1 MHSRLISNGFGC
13 GSGFVILLASM
24 RILYLD
30 CFSGISGDMFVGAL
44 TDLGVAPSVFEW
56 ELSKIALEDHHL
68 HFERQERKG
77 IAGVKFGVHAGAVHV
92 HSEHS
97 AHEHQEDHNHHDHG
111 EHHHR
116 GHRHHTDHDSSRQ
129 SSPEHTADVQ
139 ELVST
144 VHRAYRD
151 IVRLISESDLSD
163 FTKTHS
169 LGVFHR
175 LAVAE
180 AKIHGCPVDDV
191 HFHEVGALD
200 SIVDI
205 VLACVGI
212 ENLAVAEIHF
222 SQLVDGQGSIHCA
235 HGEYPIPSPA
245 TLEILTGLPLSQV
258 AVPFELIT
266 PTGAALVA
274 EFQSS
279 VGNLPLI
286 RPIKTG
292 YGLGNR
298 DLPERANVLRAV
310 LGDKVASSAPERLI
324 EVQATIDDMT
334 PELLGAAIERIRNAG
349 ATEAF
354 FSSVQMKKS
363 RPGILL
369 TALCRPDQL
378 AEIQEIILR
387 HTSTFGVRYR
397 EVDRLALNRRF
408 VSVTTQYGPLT
419 VKLGLLSGEVIQV
432 APEFEE
438 CRKAAEKAEV
448 PVKAVYD
455 AVLQAY
461 YQGISQKVVAVA
473 HQ

>member
-1 MHSRLISNGFGC
+1 M
-13 GSGFVILLASM
+13 
-24 RILYLD
+24 D

-56 ELSKIALEDHHL
+56 ELTKITLEDHHL
-68 HFERQERKG
+68 HFERQQRKG

-92 HSEHS
+92 HSEDEHS
-97 AHEHQEDHNHHDHG
+97 DDHNHRHHGDQHDHAA
-111 EHHHR
+111 HHHPA
-116 GHRHHTDHDSSRQ
+116 HHDHD
-129 SSPEHTADVQ
+129 HHHDAADEP
-139 ELVST
+139 ELVAT
-144 VHRAYRD
+144 GVPRTYRD
-151 IVRLISESDLSD
+151 IVELINDSELSE
-163 FTKTHS
+163 FTKKHS

-180 AKIHGCPVDDV
+180 AKIHGCPIDDV

-200 SIVDI
+200 SIIDV

-212 ENLAVAEIHF
+212 ESLAVAEIHF

-245 TLEILTGLPLSQV
+245 TLEILSGLPLSQI

-279 VGNLPLI
+279 VGTLPLL
-286 RPIKTG
+286 RPTKTG
-292 YGLGNR
+292 YGLGSR
-298 DLPERANVLRAV
+298 DLLERANVLRAV
-310 LGDKVASSAPERLI
+310 LGEKVASSGPERLI

-334 PELLGAAIERIRNAG
+334 PELLGAAIEKIREAG
-349 ATEAF
+349 AVEAF

-378 AEIQEIILR
+378 SEVQDIILR
-387 HTSTFGVRYR
+387 HTSTFGVRYH
-397 EVDRLALNRRF
+397 EVDRLALDRRF
-408 VSVTTQYGPLT
+408 VSVTTQYGALRI
-419 VKLGLLSGEVIQV
+419 KLGVLGGEVIQV
-432 APEFEE
+432 APEFED
-438 CRKAAEKAEV
+438 CRNAAEKTGV
-448 PVKAVYD
+448 PIKAVYD
-455 AVLQAY
+455 AALQVY
-461 YQGISQKVVAVA
+461 YETLHGSQLAVPR
-473 HQ
+473 

>member
-1 MHSRLISNGFGC
+1 
-13 GSGFVILLASM
+13 M

-44 TDLGVAPSVFEW
+44 TDLGVAPSAFEW
-56 ELSKIALEDHHL
+56 ELTKIALEDHHL

-77 IAGVKFGVHAGAVHV
+77 IAGVKFGVHSGAVHV
-92 HSEHS
+92 HSEH
-97 AHEHQEDHNHHDHG
+97 DHHHDHG
-111 EHHHR
+111 
-116 GHRHHTDHDSSRQ
+116 DHDHHDHAHHDHSGHDHADGDGPNESSHGHAKD
-129 SSPEHTADVQ
+129 EHNTDEQ
-139 ELVST
+139 ELVPT
-144 VHRAYRD
+144 DRTYRD
-151 IVRLISESDLSD
+151 IVQLISQSDLSD

-169 LGVFHR
+169 LGVFRR

-180 AKIHGCPVDDV
+180 AKIHGRPVDDV

-212 ENLAVAEIHF
+212 EILAVTEVHF
-222 SQLVDGQGSIHCA
+222 SQLVEGQGSVHCA

-245 TLEILTGLPLSQV
+245 TLEILSGFPLSQI

-279 VGNLPLI
+279 VGNLPVI

-292 YGLGNR
+292 YGLGSR

-310 LGDKVASSAPERLI
+310 LADKVVSSAPERLI

-334 PELLGAAIERIRNAG
+334 PELLGAAIDKIRDAG
-349 ATEAF
+349 AVEAF

-378 AEIQEIILR
+378 AEIQEMILR

-397 EVDRLALNRRF
+397 EVDRLALNRTF
-408 VSVTTQYGPLT
+408 VSVTTQYGPLPI
-419 VKLGLLSGEVIQV
+419 KLGLLSGEVIQV
-432 APEFEE
+432 APEFED
-438 CRKAAEKAEV
+438 CRRAAEEAEV
-448 PVKAVYD
+448 TVKTVYD
-455 AVLQAY
+455 AALQAY
-461 YQGISQKVVAVA
+461 YQSIGQKVVAVV

>member
-1 MHSRLISNGFGC
+1 
-13 GSGFVILLASM
+13 M
-24 RILYLD
+24 RILYVD

-56 ELSKIALEDHHL
+56 ELTKITLEDHHL
-68 HFERQERKG
+68 HFERQQRKG

-92 HSEHS
+92 HSEDEHS
-97 AHEHQEDHNHHDHG
+97 DDHNHRHHGDQHDHAA
-111 EHHHR
+111 HHHPA
-116 GHRHHTDHDSSRQ
+116 HHDHD
-129 SSPEHTADVQ
+129 HHHDAADEP
-139 ELVST
+139 ELVAT
-144 VHRAYRD
+144 GVPRTYRD
-151 IVRLISESDLSD
+151 IVELINDSELSE
-163 FTKTHS
+163 FTKKHS

-180 AKIHGCPVDDV
+180 AKIHGCPIDDV

-200 SIVDI
+200 SIIDV

-212 ENLAVAEIHF
+212 ESLAVAEIHF

-245 TLEILTGLPLSQV
+245 TLEILSGLPLSQI

-279 VGNLPLI
+279 VGTLPLL
-286 RPIKTG
+286 RPTKTG
-292 YGLGNR
+292 YGLGSR
-298 DLPERANVLRAV
+298 DLLERANVLRAV
-310 LGDKVASSAPERLI
+310 LGEKVASSGPERLI

-334 PELLGAAIERIRNAG
+334 PELLGAAIEKIREAG
-349 ATEAF
+349 AVEAF

-378 AEIQEIILR
+378 SEVQDIILR
-387 HTSTFGVRYR
+387 HTSTFGVRYH
-397 EVDRLALNRRF
+397 EVDRLALDRRF
-408 VSVTTQYGPLT
+408 VSVTTQYGALRI
-419 VKLGLLSGEVIQV
+419 KLGVLGGEVIQV
-432 APEFEE
+432 APEFED
-438 CRKAAEKAEV
+438 CRNAAEKTGV
-448 PVKAVYD
+448 PIKAVYD
-455 AVLQAY
+455 AALQVY
-461 YQGISQKVVAVA
+461 YETLHGSQLAVPR
-473 HQ
+473 

>member
-1 MHSRLISNGFGC
+1 
-13 GSGFVILLASM
+13 M

-68 HFERQERKG
+68 HFERQQRKG
-77 IAGVKFGVHAGAVHV
+77 IEGVKFGVHAGEVHV
-92 HSEHS
+92 HSEDEH
-97 AHEHQEDHNHHDHG
+97 HEERDHQHEHDHG
-111 EHHHR
+111 DHDHHGDHHHDED
-116 GHRHHTDHDSSRQ
+116 HHHHHASEEQD
-129 SSPEHTADVQ
+129 
-139 ELVST
+139 LVST
-144 VHRAYRD
+144 GGHRTYRD
-151 IVRLISESDLSD
+151 IVQLIDESDLSD
-163 FTKTHS
+163 FTKKHS
-169 LGVFHR
+169 LGVFRR

-180 AKIHGCPVDDV
+180 AKVHGCSIDDV

-200 SIVDI
+200 SIVDV

-212 ENLAVAEIHF
+212 ESLGVAEIHF

-245 TLEILTGLPLSQV
+245 TIEILAGLPLSQI

-279 VGNLPLI
+279 VGTFPAI

-292 YGLGNR
+292 YGLGSR
-298 DLPERANVLRAV
+298 DLAERANVLRAI
-310 LGDKVASSAPERLI
+310 LGEKIVSSGPERLI
-324 EVQATIDDMT
+324 EVQATIDDMA
-334 PELLGAAIERIRNAG
+334 PELLGAAIERIREAG
-349 ATEAF
+349 AAEAF

-369 TALCRPDQL
+369 TTLCRPDQL
-378 AEIQEIILR
+378 SEVQEIILR

-397 EVDRLALNRRF
+397 EVDRLALDRSF
-408 VSVTTQYGPLT
+408 VSVTTPYGNLAI
-419 VKLGLLSGEVIQV
+419 KLGILRGEVIQV
-432 APEFEE
+432 APEFED
-438 CRKAAEKAEV
+438 CRKAADKAGI
-448 PVKAVYD
+448 PVKTVY
-455 AVLQAY
+455 AAALQAY
-461 YQGISQKVVAVA
+461 YQSITEKVVEVT

>member
-1 MHSRLISNGFGC
+1 
-13 GSGFVILLASM
+13 M

-68 HFERQERKG
+68 HFERQQRKG
-77 IAGVKFGVHAGAVHV
+77 IEGVKFGVHAGAVHV
-92 HSEHS
+92 HSEHEHHGDHDHQ
-97 AHEHQEDHNHHDHG
+97 HEHDHGDHHHDDDHHDH
-111 EHHHR
+111 H
-116 GHRHHTDHDSSRQ
+116 GHNHA
-129 SSPEHTADVQ
+129 ADEQ
-139 ELVST
+139 ELVPIGE
-144 VHRAYRD
+144 HRTYRD
-151 IVRLISESDLSD
+151 IVQLIDESDLSD
-163 FTKTHS
+163 FTKKHS
-169 LGVFHR
+169 LGVFRR

-180 AKIHGCPVDDV
+180 AKIHGCSIDDV

-200 SIVDI
+200 SIVDV

-212 ENLAVAEIHF
+212 ESLDVGEIHF

-245 TLEILTGLPLSQV
+245 TIEILTGLPLSQI

-279 VGNLPLI
+279 VGTFPAI
-286 RPIKTG
+286 QPIKTG
-292 YGLGNR
+292 YGLGSR
-298 DLPERANVLRAV
+298 DLAERANVLRAI
-310 LGDKVASSAPERLI
+310 LGEKIISSGPERLI
-324 EVQATIDDMT
+324 EIEATIDDMT
-334 PELLGAAIERIRNAG
+334 PEFLGAAIEKIREAG
-349 ATEAF
+349 AAEAF

-369 TALCRPDQL
+369 TTLCRPDQL
-378 AEIQEIILR
+378 AEVQEIILR

-397 EVDRLALNRRF
+397 EVDRLALDRTF
-408 VSVTTQYGPLT
+408 VSVTTPYGTLAI
-419 VKLGLLSGEVIQV
+419 KLGMLRGEVIQV
-432 APEFEE
+432 APEFED
-438 CRKAAEKAEV
+438 CRKAAEKAGI
-448 PVKAVYD
+448 PIKTVYD
-455 AVLQAY
+455 AAVQAY
-461 YQGISQKVVAVA
+461 YQSITEKVVEVT

>member
-1 MHSRLISNGFGC
+1 
-13 GSGFVILLASM
+13 M

-68 HFERQERKG
+68 HFERQQRKG
-77 IAGVKFGVHAGAVHV
+77 IEGVKFGVHAGAVHV
-92 HSEHS
+92 HSEHEHRENLDHQ
-97 AHEHQEDHNHHDHG
+97 HEHDHG
-111 EHHHR
+111 DHHHDEDHHEEDLHHHH
-116 GHRHHTDHDSSRQ
+116 GHNHATD
-129 SSPEHTADVQ
+129 EH
-139 ELVST
+139 ELVPT
-144 VHRAYRD
+144 GRHRTYRD
-151 IVRLISESDLSD
+151 IVQLIDESDLSD
-163 FTKTHS
+163 FTKKRS
-169 LGVFHR
+169 LGVFRR

-180 AKIHGCPVDDV
+180 AKVHGCSIDDV

-200 SIVDI
+200 SIVDV

-212 ENLAVAEIHF
+212 ESLDVAEIHF
-222 SQLVDGQGSIHCA
+222 SQLIDGQGSIHCA

-245 TLEILTGLPLSQV
+245 TIEILTGLPLSQI

-279 VGNLPLI
+279 VGTLPAI

-292 YGLGNR
+292 YGLGSR
-298 DLPERANVLRAV
+298 DLAERANVLRAI
-310 LGDKVASSAPERLI
+310 LGEKIISSGPERLI
-324 EVQATIDDMT
+324 EIQATIDDMT
-334 PELLGAAIERIRNAG
+334 PELLGAAIDKIREAG
-349 ATEAF
+349 AAEAF

-369 TALCRPDQL
+369 TTLCRPDQL
-378 AEIQEIILR
+378 AEVQEIILR

-397 EVDRLALNRRF
+397 EVDRLALDRTF
-408 VSVTTQYGPLT
+408 VSVTTPYGTLAI
-419 VKLGLLSGEVIQV
+419 KLGMLRGEVIQV
-432 APEFEE
+432 APEFED
-438 CRKAAEKAEV
+438 CRKAAEKAGITI
-448 PVKAVYD
+448 KTVYD
-455 AVLQAY
+455 AAVQAY
-461 YQGISQKVVAVA
+461 YQSITEKVVEVT

>member
-1 MHSRLISNGFGC
+1 
-13 GSGFVILLASM
+13 M

-68 HFERQERKG
+68 HFERQQRKG
-77 IAGVKFGVHAGAVHV
+77 IEGVKFGVHAGAVHV
-92 HSEHS
+92 HSED
-97 AHEHQEDHNHHDHG
+97 EHHEDHDHQHEHDHG
-111 EHHHR
+111 DHDHHGDHHHDKDHHHHH
-116 GHRHHTDHDSSRQ
+116 GHHHASD
-129 SSPEHTADVQ
+129 EQ

-144 VHRAYRD
+144 GRHRTYRD
-151 IVRLISESDLSD
+151 IVQLIDESDLSD
-163 FTKTHS
+163 FTKKHS
-169 LGVFHR
+169 LGVFRR

-180 AKIHGCPVDDV
+180 AKVHGCSIDDV

-200 SIVDI
+200 SIVDV

-212 ENLAVAEIHF
+212 ESLGVAEIHF

-245 TLEILTGLPLSQV
+245 TIEILAGLPLSQI

-279 VGNLPLI
+279 VGTFPAI

-292 YGLGNR
+292 YGLGSR
-298 DLPERANVLRAV
+298 DLAERANVLRAI
-310 LGDKVASSAPERLI
+310 LGEKIVSSGPERLI
-324 EVQATIDDMT
+324 EVQATIDDMA
-334 PELLGAAIERIRNAG
+334 PELLGAAIERIREAG
-349 ATEAF
+349 AAEAF

-369 TALCRPDQL
+369 TTLCRPDQL
-378 AEIQEIILR
+378 SEVQEIILR

-397 EVDRLALNRRF
+397 EVDRLALDRSF
-408 VSVTTQYGPLT
+408 VSVTTPYGNLAI
-419 VKLGLLSGEVIQV
+419 KLGMLRGEVIQV
-432 APEFEE
+432 APEFED
-438 CRKAAEKAEV
+438 CRKAADKAGI
-448 PVKAVYD
+448 PVKTVYD
-455 AVLQAY
+455 AALQAY
-461 YQGISQKVVAVA
+461 YQSITEKVVEVT

>member
-1 MHSRLISNGFGC
+1 
-13 GSGFVILLASM
+13 M

-56 ELSKIALEDHHL
+56 ELSKIALEDYHL

-92 HSEHS
+92 HSEHEPTDE
-97 AHEHQEDHNHHDHG
+97 HEHHEHHHHHDH
-111 EHHHR
+111 HHH
-116 GHRHHTDHDSSRQ
+116 GTDK
-129 SSPEHTADVQ
+129 E

-144 VHRAYRD
+144 GERRSYRE

-169 LGVFHR
+169 LDVFRR

-200 SIVDI
+200 SIVDV
-205 VLACVGI
+205 VLACIGI
-212 ENLAVAEIHF
+212 ESLGVAEIHF
-222 SQLVDGQGSIHCA
+222 SHLVDGRGSIHCA

-245 TLEILTGLPLSQV
+245 TLEILSGLPLSQID
-258 AVPFELIT
+258 VPFELIT

-274 EFQSS
+274 EFQNS
-279 VGNLPLI
+279 VGTLPLM
-286 RPIKTG
+286 RPSKTG
-292 YGLGNR
+292 YGLGSR
-298 DLPERANVLRAV
+298 ELPERANVLRAI
-310 LGDKVASSAPERLI
+310 LGEKVVSAGPERLI
-324 EVQATIDDMT
+324 EVEATIDDMA
-334 PELLGAAIERIRNAG
+334 PELLGAAIEKIREAG
-349 ATEAF
+349 AAEAF

-369 TALCRPDQL
+369 TALCRAEQL
-378 AEIQEIILR
+378 AEIQEIVFR

-397 EVDRLALNRRF
+397 EVDRLALDRRF
-408 VSVTTQYGPLT
+408 VSVTTPYGTLPI
-419 VKLGLLSGEVIQV
+419 KLGMLQHEVIQI
-432 APEFEE
+432 APEFED
-438 CRKAAEKAEV
+438 CRKAAEQAGV
-448 PVKAVYD
+448 PIKTVYD
-455 AVLQAY
+455 AALQAY
-461 YQGISQKVVAVA
+461 YEAVPSTPVAVSR
-473 HQ
+473 

>member
-1 MHSRLISNGFGC
+1 
-13 GSGFVILLASM
+13 M

-56 ELSKIALEDHHL
+56 ELSKITLEDHHL

-77 IAGVKFGVHAGAVHV
+77 IAGVKFGVHPGAVHV
-92 HSEHS
+92 HSEH
-97 AHEHQEDHNHHDHG
+97 EHHEDHDHDHG
-111 EHHHR
+111 DHHHGHHHHADGNSPNQSSR
-116 GHRHHTDHDSSRQ
+116 GHTAD
-129 SSPEHTADVQ
+129 EHTADGQ
-139 ELVST
+139 EHVPTL
-144 VHRAYRD
+144 HRAYRD
-151 IVRLISESDLSD
+151 IVQLINESELSD

-169 LGVFHR
+169 LGVFRR

-180 AKIHGCPVDDV
+180 AKIHGCPIDDV

-212 ENLAVAEIHF
+212 ETLAVGEIHF

-245 TLEILTGLPLSQV
+245 TLEILSGLPLSQI

-286 RPIKTG
+286 RSVKTG
-292 YGLGNR
+292 YGLGRR
-298 DLPERANVLRAV
+298 DLPERANVLRAI
-310 LGDKVASSAPERLI
+310 LGEKIVSSAPERLV

-334 PELLGAAIERIRNAG
+334 PELLGAAIEKIREAG
-349 ATEAF
+349 AMEAF

-369 TALCRPDQL
+369 TALCQPDQL

-397 EVDRLALNRRF
+397 EVDRLALDRRF
-408 VSVTTQYGPLT
+408 VSVATSYGPLRI
-419 VKLGLLSGEVIQV
+419 KLGILSGEVIQV
-432 APEFEE
+432 APEFED
-438 CRKAAEKAEV
+438 CRKAAERAGV
-448 PVKAVYD
+448 AIKAVYD
-455 AVLQAY
+455 AALQTY
-461 YQGISQKVVAVA
+461 YQSIGQKVVAVA
-473 HQ
+473 QQ